1 LTGHLK
7 ALSGQ
12 MRPTVSALTVT
23 QHSRHPSLQILKDLL
38 EDQTYP
44 VHEWVLVEGS
54 PTKELARQNGHLIR
68 GLCSS
73 IPVRYIE
80 TEGGLP
86 IGHLRQLANRSA
98 QGDIRVVFDDDDY
111 YPPTRIEHAV
121 ESLLRS
127 KKRLAGC
134 SPMLMYDY
142 QTQKLTQFPSFGR
155 NHSVSSAMAW
165 TRAYEG
171 VYDEQARHAEESSF
185 TRGFQERMVQLDPAH
200 TIIQSSHTQNTY
212 SKKRFKLLEV
222 HGSIPELFLSRFT
235 AVFA

>member
-1 LTGHLK
+1 
-7 ALSGQ
+7 
-12 MRPTVSALTVT
+12 MRPSVSVLTVT
-23 QHSRHPSLQILKDLL
+23 QQSRQPSLQILKDLL
-38 EDQTYP
+38 ADQTYP
-44 VHEWVLVEGS
+44 IYEWVLVEGS
-54 PTKELARQNGHLIR
+54 PTKELARQNSTFLQ
-68 GLCSS
+68 GLATS

-98 QGDIRVVFDDDDY
+98 QGDIRVVMDDDDY
-111 YPPTRIEHAV
+111 YPPTRVEHAV

-142 QTQKLTQFPSFGR
+142 QTQTLTQFPSFGP

-165 TRAYEG
+165 TRSYDG
-171 VYDEQARHAEESSF
+171 MYDEQARHAEESSF
-185 TRGFQERMVQLDPAH
+185 TRGFRAPMVQLDPAH

-222 HGSIPELFLSRFT
+222 HGSIPEPYLSRLT

>member
-1 LTGHLK
+1 
-7 ALSGQ
+7 
-12 MRPTVSALTVT
+12 MRPTVSVLTVT

-38 EDQTYP
+38 AEQTYP
-44 VHEWVLVEGS
+44 IYEWILVEGS
-54 PTKELARQNGHLIR
+54 PTQDLARQNNHLIR
-68 GLCSS
+68 GLATS
-73 IPVRYIE
+73 IPIRYIE
-80 TEGGLP
+80 TEGGLS

-98 QGDIRVVFDDDDY
+98 QGDIRVVMDDDDY

-165 TRAYEG
+165 TRSYEG
-171 VYDEQARHAEESSF
+171 VYDEQARNAEESSF
-185 TRGFQERMVQLDPAH
+185 TRGFKERMVQLDPVH
-200 TIIQSSHTQNTY
+200 TIVQSSHTQNTY
-212 SKKRFKLLEV
+212 SKKGFKLVEV
-222 HGSIPELFLSRFT
+222 QGSIPEPFLSRLR